1 MLRSTSSKAL
11 AASAAIVLG
20 SLGLMMSP
28 AGAAEP
34 ANQACLGES
43 FSALA
48 GPGFGPGVV
57 SFAQKPGP
65 FGQGIQAVLAGVV
78 GDDVVPNTCND

>member
-1 MLRSTSSKAL
+1 MLRSTSSKVL
-11 AASAAIVLG
+11 AATGAIVLG
-20 SLGLMMSP
+20 SLGLMTNP

-34 ANQACLGES
+34 ANQGCLGES

-57 SFAQKPGP
+57 SFAQNPGP
-65 FGQGIQAVLAGVV
+65 FGQGIQAVLAGDVP
-78 GDDVVPNTCND
+78 DDVVPNTCN

>member
-1 MLRSTSSKAL
+1 MLRSTSTKAL
-11 AASAAIVLG
+11 VASTAIALG

-34 ANQACLGES
+34 ANHACLGES

-57 SFAQKPGP
+57 SFARQPGP
-65 FGQGIQAVLAGVV
+65 FGDGIQAVQAGAV

>member
-11 AASAAIVLG
+11 AAGAAIVVG

-43 FSALA
+43 FSDLA

-57 SFAQKPGP
+57 SFAQNPGP
-65 FGQGIQAVLAGVV
+65 FGDGIQAVQAGVV
-78 GDDVVPNTCND
+78 PDAVVPNTCND

>member
-1 MLRSTSSKAL
+1 MLRSTSSKVL
-11 AASAAIVLG
+11 AASGAIVLG
-20 SLGLMMSP
+20 SLGLMTGS
-28 AGAAEP
+28 AGAAQP

-57 SFAQKPGP
+57 SFAQSPGP
-65 FGQGIQAVLAGVV
+65 FGQGIQAFLAGDVS
-78 GDDVVPNTCND
+78 DDVVPNTCN

>member
-1 MLRSTSSKAL
+1 VLRSTSSKVL
-11 AASAAIVLG
+11 AASGAIVLG
-20 SLGLMMSP
+20 SLGMMSP
-28 AGAAEP
+28 AGAAQP

-57 SFAQKPGP
+57 SFAQNPGP
-65 FGQGIQAVLAGVV
+65 FGDGIQAVLAGDVP
-78 GDDVVPNTCND
+78 DDVVPNTCN